1 MDPVD
6 SLPIYHPSYH
16 ELIDH
21 KNNLPTTKCKIL
33 TDKMKSDIIR
43 SGGAIGQNLGEMA
56 NQSSELLFAID
67 TDGTVKSLNE
77 VVSSSDNAGQIHS
90 YSDFKVTSRNEIEFV
105 IFLRLFVSDLFLP
118 ISADSYFLDP
128 LTVLSRSTRTKLAF
142 GICHFWLK
150 VQIRLAR

>member
-21 KNNLPTTKCKIL
+21 KNNLPTKKCKML

-56 NQSSELLFAID
+56 NQSSELFFALD
-67 TDGTVKSLNE
+67 VDGTVKSLSE
-77 VVSSSDNAGQIHS
+77 LTASSDDSSQIHPF
-90 YSDFKVTSRNEIEFV
+90 SDFKVTSRKEVGIHLAYFSIYPWSEF
-105 IFLRLFVSDLFLP
+105 
-118 ISADSYFLDP
+118 
-128 LTVLSRSTRTKLAF
+128 
-142 GICHFWLK
+142 
-150 VQIRLAR
+150 